1 MRNKAERLEMVIK
14 FRSHVTGHSLFALC
28 KGCLV
33 GHKTE
38 SASVTVEIVS

>member
-1 MRNKAERLEMVIK
+1 
-14 FRSHVTGHSLFALC
+14 LFALC